1 MCVSVRFF
9 AHVCM
14 RDASVCEGQ
23 GGGPSLQTSDV

>member
-1 MCVSVRFF
+1 MSVRLF